1 MTESINFN
9 TNGLLNLESD
19 VRISSNNIFNAQDAY
34 ENSFEDV
41 LSDEISKNQ
50 QENQKTT
57 NEIKFTNLG
66 MPSGFNLDT
75 SLLDEIE
82 KGAQDSSNS
91 NSFKQKMCDSA
102 YLIAENILD

>member
-9 TNGLLNLESD
+9 TNSLFNLEND

-34 ENSFEDV
+34 ENSFEDI
-41 LSDEISKNQ
+41 LLDEVSKEQ
-50 QENQKTT
+50 QETKKII
-57 NEIKFTNLG
+57 NEPKFSNLG
-66 MPSGFNLDT
+66 MPLGFNLDT

-91 NSFKQKMCDSA
+91 NSFKQKMRDSA
-102 YLIAENILD
+102 YLIAENIID

>member
-41 LSDEISKNQ
+41 LLDEISKNQ

-91 NSFKQKMCDSA
+91 NSFKQKMCDNA
-102 YLIAENILD
+102 YLIAENMLD